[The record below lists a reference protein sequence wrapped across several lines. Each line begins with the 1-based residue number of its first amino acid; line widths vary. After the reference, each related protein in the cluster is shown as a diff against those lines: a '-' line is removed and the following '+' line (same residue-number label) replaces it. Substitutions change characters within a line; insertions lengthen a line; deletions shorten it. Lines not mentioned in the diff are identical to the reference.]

1 MRTLSVRYGRFR
13 EFPEEGGTAVKGRIL
28 LVEDDVGVAGVVKF
42 ALEASDFVV
51 THTSEGLVG
60 LEEAVSDRYDVIV
73 LDLGLPDVDGLSI
86 CKAARKA
93 HDSPILMLTAR
104 QDLVDRVL
112 GLESGADDYLGKP
125 FEPMELVARVRAL
138 HRRSKKS
145 QGPSLLEV
153 GNLSLHL
160 DSRKAT
166 WQGTPLQFTA
176 KEFDLLAVL
185 ASRPQQVF
193 SRRHLMDLCWG
204 EDWVGDEKTV
214 EVHLRRV
221 RQKLKKVSPH
231 EHLMAVRGVGYRL
244 ESL

>member
-1 MRTLSVRYGRFR
+1 
-13 EFPEEGGTAVKGRIL
+13 VKGRIL

-93 HDSPILMLTAR
+93 HDTPILMLTAR

-138 HRRSKKS
+138 HRRG
-145 QGPSLLEV
+145 QLGRPGEALEV
-153 GNLSLHL
+153 GELSLDLQSH
-160 DSRKAT
+160 KAFVFG
-166 WQGTPLQFTA
+166 QSLQLTA

-185 ASRPQQVF
+185 AGRPNQVF
-193 SRRHLMDLCWG
+193 SRRQLMDQCWG
-204 EDWVGDEKTV
+204 EAWVGDEKTV
-214 EVHLRRV
+214 EVHLRRI
-221 RQKLKKVSPH
+221 RQKLKKHTEREYLV
-231 EHLMAVRGVGYRL
+231 AVRGVGYRL
-244 ESL
+244 VG

>member
-1 MRTLSVRYGRFR
+1 M
-13 EFPEEGGTAVKGRIL
+13 KGRIL

-60 LEEAVSDRYDVIV
+60 LEEAVSDRYDVIL

-86 CKAARKA
+86 CRAARKA
-93 HDSPILMLTAR
+93 SDTPILMLTAR

-112 GLESGADDYLGKP
+112 GLETGADDYLGKP

-138 HRRSKKS
+138 HRRGKRGKP
-145 QGPSLLEV
+145 GEALEV
-153 GNLSLHL
+153 GELSLDLQTRQASAKGQPLHL
-160 DSRKAT
+160 T
-166 WQGTPLQFTA
+166 T

-185 ASRPQQVF
+185 AGRPNQVF
-193 SRRHLMDLCWG
+193 SRRQLMDHCWG

-214 EVHLRRV
+214 EVHLRRI
-221 RQKLKKVSPH
+221 RQKLKKVSPD
-231 EHLMAVRGVGYRL
+231 EHLVAVRGVGYRL
-244 ESL
+244 VG